1 MLSRE
6 EVRKQFDGI
15 TEEESLKILAE
26 QYHISW
32 TPHQTT
38 CKYWFA
44 EVFTYCNSNQ
54 LEYQLNDFLWFI
66 NFIVVPLTR
75 SCFKEEDIVSLG
87 STGTCGH
94 KQTVLFFTL
103 TPMCMARC

>member
-6 EVRKQFDGI
+6 EVRKQFEGA

-32 TPHQTT
+32 TPHQTA
-38 CKYWFA
+38 CKFWFA

-75 SCFKEEDIVSLG
+75 SCFKEEDLVCLG
-87 STGTCGH
+87 CTSTCGH
-94 KQTVLFFTL
+94 KQAVLFFTL
-103 TPMCMARC
+103 TPTCMARC